1 MNRVPQLCRLHLT
14 NQNCPSMWIRVPYTE
29 SDMESIVSF
38 FSRQL
43 PQAVV
48 HREED
53 VMLSTNEISCAIT
66 KHIPKR
72 TPPSIGTTGIVPIV
86 ISMECYLLPITE
98 NTVVVCLSNKSA
110 TKIDHTSLKQL
121 LSEIVHDLGCT
132 AVEPSLFISELLW
145 LFSGGDYNH
154 RCLFKSIHL

>member
-1 MNRVPQLCRLHLT
+1 MQAPSRKPSAVLDRVPQLCRLHLT
-14 NQNCPSMWIRVPYTE
+14 HQNGPCRWIRVPCVGWAKSE
-29 SDMESIVSF
+29 MESIVSF
-38 FSRQL
+38 FSREL

-121 LSEIVHDLGCT
+121 LSEIVRDSGCA
-132 AVEPSLFISELLW
+132 AVEPSLFMSELL
-145 LFSGGDYNH
+145 
-154 RCLFKSIHL
+154 